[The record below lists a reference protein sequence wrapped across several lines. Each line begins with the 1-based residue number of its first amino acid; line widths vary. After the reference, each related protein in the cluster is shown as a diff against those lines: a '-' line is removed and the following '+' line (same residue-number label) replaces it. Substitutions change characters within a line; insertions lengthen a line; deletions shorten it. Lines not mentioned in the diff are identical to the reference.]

1 MQSKFIGPAT
11 ARIFVFLAL
20 IFVLILPDLA
30 HAQPPAGGGGA
41 GGGGGFLDSFTALF
55 DAIGDL
61 LTTVWARAV
70 GIIAIAVT
78 GYLFFTGRLEMR
90 WAAAVVLGIIFVFG
104 APAIVDSIAG
114 VI

>member
-1 MQSKFIGPAT
+1 MLFTPE
-11 ARIFVFLAL
+11 
-20 IFVLILPDLA
+20 LA
-30 HAQPPAGGGGA
+30 HAQAT

>member
-1 MQSKFIGPAT
+1 MKFSFVSQSTVKL
-11 ARIFVFLAL
+11 LAIL
-20 IFVLILPDLA
+20 VLFTLFVLPDQALA
-30 HAQPPAGGGGA
+30 QATGGN
-41 GGGGGFLDSFTALF
+41 GGFLDSFTALF

-61 LTTVWARAV
+61 LTTVWARAI

-104 APAIVDSIAG
+104 APAIVDSIAN

>member
-1 MQSKFIGPAT
+1 MKFSFVSQSTVKI
-11 ARIFVFLAL
+11 LAV
-20 IFVLILPDLA
+20 FVLFTLLVLPDQALA
-30 HAQPPAGGGGA
+30 QGA
-41 GGGGGFLDSFTALF
+41 AGGGGFLDSFTALF

-61 LTTVWARAV
+61 LTTVWARAI

-104 APAIVDSIAG
+104 APAIVDSISN

>member
-1 MQSKFIGPAT
+1 MQTNSIGPTT
-11 ARIFVFLAL
+11 ARIFLFIVLTIMVFL
-20 IFVLILPDLA
+20 PELA
-30 HAQPPAGGGGA
+30 HAQGTGG

-55 DAIGDL
+55 EAVGEL

-104 APAIVDSIAG
+104 APAIVDSISN
-114 VI
+114 VL

>member
-1 MQSKFIGPAT
+1 MQSNFIGPIT
-11 ARIFVFLAL
+11 ARIFIFLTLIVVFFSPELAY
-20 IFVLILPDLA
+20 
-30 HAQPPAGGGGA
+30 AQAA
-41 GGGGGFLDSFTALF
+41 GGGGFLDSFTALF